1 MAFHALVNVLRLY
14 EAVARLGGAEAQY
27 VAANAPA
34 LRRDIAVLRK
44 PLTGNPALTAFG
56 RSLYEPLAEVCDELD
71 V

>member
-14 EAVARLGGAEAQY
+14 EAVEQLGGAQARY

-44 PLTGNPALTAFG
+44 PLHSSPALTALG
-56 RSLYEPLAEVCDELD
+56 RSLYQPLAEVCDELG